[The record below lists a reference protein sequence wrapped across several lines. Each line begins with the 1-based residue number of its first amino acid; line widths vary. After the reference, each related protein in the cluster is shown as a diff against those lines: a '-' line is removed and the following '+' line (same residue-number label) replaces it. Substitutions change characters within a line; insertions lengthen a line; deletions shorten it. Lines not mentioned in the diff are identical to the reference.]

1 VLINLICGVGC
12 TLTQSAVYYLRPASA
27 HSLLLSLF
35 LIEGVVLSCSVPLRQ
50 HLTWVRQHPTILILV
65 VYLVPHESTYS
76 GSGSSL
82 FLASAGFPHDSVQRL
97 WYTSRRDHASCV
109 IFGLS
114 QRSRIFNERS
124 SNGLNFY
131 NPIFSYHQ
139 WTGLLYLR
147 ANVGD

>member
-1 VLINLICGVGC
+1 MALGARLLNRPYTTCAPPRP
-12 TLTQSAVYYLRPASA
+12 THSYY
-27 HSLLLSLF
+27 LLSL
-35 LIEGVVLSCSVPLRQ
+35 LKASSSHACSVPLRQ
-50 HLTWVRQHPTILILV
+50 HLTWVRQHPTRLILV

-82 FLASAGFPHDSVQRL
+82 FLASAGCPHDSVQRL